1 MSTSRHPPLTFAGGD
16 VVPVRRKANG
26 QVVVAYLDRKGQ
38 PTSITAIAW
47 PHELRGIGWHMAG
60 IKQVVGRL
68 PLEGD
73 TPTPAPASEP
83 AAPRPL
89 LFAHHVAANRQVD

>member
-1 MSTSRHPPLTFAGGD
+1 MSTNRRPPLTFAGGD
-16 VVPVRRKANG
+16 VLPVRRKANG
-26 QVVVAYLDRKGQ
+26 QVVVAYLARNGQ

-60 IKQVVGRL
+60 IKHVVGRL

-73 TPTPAPASEP
+73 NPAPESEP

-89 LFAHHVAANRQVD
+89 LFADYVAANRQVD

>member
-1 MSTSRHPPLTFAGGD
+1 MSRRYPLTFAGGD
-16 VVPVRRKANG
+16 VVPVRRRANG
-26 QVVVAYLDRKGQ
+26 QVVVAYLARNGQ

-68 PLEGD
+68 SLEGD
-73 TPTPAPASEP
+73 NPAPASEP

-89 LFAHHVAANRQVD
+89 LFVHHVAANRQVD